1 MYLNIHYC
9 FLGSNRAPLLR
20 SYFFVSVMPWIC
32 ALNLF
37 VVARDLWCVFGISD
51 TRVALSHF
59 MTCKQVSTYAGNT
72 YSTFFVSNPY
82 PREPNVSYIETSTLW
97 PLQSYLLR
105 GLFSD
110 CDNVCVDSR
119 CRTRHVFKDLL
130 MYIEIACTLSM
141 LSQVLFHDGCFPT

>member
-1 MYLNIHYC
+1 MNLNIHYC

-51 TRVALSHF
+51 TRVAL
-59 MTCKQVSTYAGNT
+59 TCKQISTYAGNT
-72 YSTFFVSNPY
+72 DSTFFVSNPY
-82 PREPNVSYIETSTLW
+82 PREPNVSYMETSTLW

-105 GLFSD
+105 GLLSD
-110 CDNVCVDSR
+110 CDNVRNDSR
-119 CRTRHVFKDLL
+119 LR
-130 MYIEIACTLSM
+130 I
-141 LSQVLFHDGCFPT
+141 